1 MINSKDIEVKE
12 AVKLFN
18 DFCENTIAITA
29 EQWSAKFR
37 GFLQPKVYEILVGDS
52 EDKQE
57 EVKKAIY
64 TALDE
69 VHKWEYEVD
78 SFEGYLLK
86 KGITTNE

>member
-1 MINSKDIEVKE
+1 VSKFKDIEVK
-12 AVKLFN
+12 LFK
-18 DFCENTIAITA
+18 DFCENTVAITT

-37 GFLQPKVYEILVGDS
+37 EFLQPKVYEILIGAS

-64 TALDE
+64 AALDE
-69 VHKWEYEVD
+69 VQKWEYEVD

-86 KGITTNE
+86 KGITSNE